1 MSIKRFFCKA
11 VVVAQLVERLLRT
24 SKGPR
29 FESSHQKKL
38 RFKSFT
44 VNCIQ
49 KTKIKNKEAGNV
61 FLYIVKR
68 LSNFFSPQR
77 TCFRPAENVALKG
90 SSC

>member
-68 LSNFFSPQR
+68 
-77 TCFRPAENVALKG
+77 
-90 SSC
+90 

>member
-1 MSIKRFFCKA
+1 M
-11 VVVAQLVERLLRT
+11 AQLVERLLRT

-68 LSNFFSPQR
+68 
-77 TCFRPAENVALKG
+77 
-90 SSC
+90 